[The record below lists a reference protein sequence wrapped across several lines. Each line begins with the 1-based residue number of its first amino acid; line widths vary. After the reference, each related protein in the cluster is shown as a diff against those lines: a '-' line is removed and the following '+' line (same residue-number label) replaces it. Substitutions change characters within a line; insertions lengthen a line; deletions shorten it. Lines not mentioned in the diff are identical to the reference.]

1 MRDLKARDIMITD
14 VMKADSDE
22 IVASAKLRMMRHG
35 IGGLPV
41 VENDKLVGVITHRD
55 IILAGEEVVGLKVGD
70 IMSKDVSS
78 INEDAD
84 LKEITKLMRKTGYQR
99 LPVVEGDKIKG
110 IVTQSCSST
119 PLPSICDG
127 HDYINN

>member
-14 VMKADSDE
+14 VMKAESDE

-55 IILAGEEVVGLKVGD
+55 IILAGEEVVGLKVED
-70 IMSKDVSS
+70 IMSKEISTIS
-78 INEDAD
+78 EDTD

-110 IVTQSCSST
+110 IVTQSC
-119 PLPSICDG
+119 I
-127 HDYINN
+127 INAIAEHL